1 MACSCPSNL
10 DMSAFG
16 TQYWGAGCAGP
27 FLGPT
32 SQFVIIH
39 VQDRDFLEIYCGEAR
54 VTSCLRKDG
63 FAFWIVSFQFSRNHI
78 C

>member
-39 VQDRDFLEIYCGEAR
+39 FGIPCAGP
-54 VTSCLRKDG
+54 G
-63 FAFWIVSFQFSRNHI
+63 FFGDILW
-78 C
+78 